1 MRSVGKPKWAG
12 PHFVPDV
19 TVTCTWL
26 CVSKRWL
33 TRSTR
38 WAWRRK
44 ILKKQRPSLPSLFPV
59 SGVVGL
65 SFMDGDNSGYE
76 VWITFR
82 ARYSIY
88 CKRSDIRNFVHRAS
102 GFIAITTLISV
113 WNIIYYIEIQ
123 QEIAKES
130 SRYIRHALRHPTATP
145 PKVAS
150 LYVEV
155 DRIGSEKIAL
165 AQRIVDLMA
174 RTRTRLDV
182 DLARVGV
189 LQGEIAENGGGH
201 RGGSVPTVSGDNMH
215 RSSAMAISE
224 SLKQVLVSS
233 DGGLAGM
240 NGVGATVAVTT
251 GGSVPKS
258 EYCLVFS
265 YYFLMLWRAASSKLY
280 QAS

>member
-1 MRSVGKPKWAG
+1 
-12 PHFVPDV
+12 
-19 TVTCTWL
+19 
-26 CVSKRWL
+26 
-33 TRSTR
+33 
-38 WAWRRK
+38 
-44 ILKKQRPSLPSLFPV
+44 
-59 SGVVGL
+59 
-65 SFMDGDNSGYE
+65 
-76 VWITFR
+76 
-82 ARYSIY
+82 
-88 CKRSDIRNFVHRAS
+88 
-102 GFIAITTLISV
+102 
-113 WNIIYYIEIQ
+113 
-123 QEIAKES
+123 
-130 SRYIRHALRHPTATP
+130 
-145 PKVAS
+145 VAS

-258 EYCLVFS
+258 EYCLLIRIIENS
-265 YYFLMLWRAASSKLY
+265 YVVKSGE
-280 QAS
+280 